1 MGCGEDSLEFSSI
14 SITWG
19 LWVCFFDLLYYTN
32 KWFCSKMPPRIDPSN
47 ANLSRSNAH
56 TAGYSGENQFHNFM
70 QMMMEQQQRTNEMMM
85 EQQRKAN
92 EIQARLQ
99 EQMAK
104 KDEELAQVQRQL
116 LEVLGRRPE
125 PVQHQHTSPQIVIN
139 NRDKDPNVLF
149 KRFRK
154 RGPKELIGKEDPL
167 TADDWLAHTE
177 NMFDL
182 FECTGKQQVHLE
194 ASMFIG
200 LEDIWWKTLKD
211 GYQDIG
217 NDTAWAIFKEQ
228 FTDKYVPS
236 HIKRQM
242 AVEFQLLKQGDMTA
256 LQYVTKFER
265 LSCYAPELV
274 DTEEKK
280 IIKFLEGLNPILE

>member
-1 MGCGEDSLEFSSI
+1 
-14 SITWG
+14 
-19 LWVCFFDLLYYTN
+19 
-32 KWFCSKMPPRIDPSN
+32 MPPRIEPSN
-47 ANLSRSNAH
+47 ANPSRSNAH
-56 TAGYSGENQFHNFM
+56 TAGYSGENQFQNFI

-104 KDEELAQVQRQL
+104 KDEELAQVQRQ
-116 LEVLGRRPE
+116 EVLGRRPE

-149 KRFRK
+149 EHFRK

-177 NMFDL
+177 NIFDL
-182 FECTGKQQVHLE
+182 FECTGKQQVHLA

-200 LEDIWWKTLKD
+200 LADIWWKTLKD
-211 GYQDIG
+211 DYQDIG
-217 NDTAWAIFKEQ
+217 
-228 FTDKYVPS
+228 KYVPS
-236 HIKRQM
+236 HIKR
-242 AVEFQLLKQGDMTA
+242 
-256 LQYVTKFER
+256 
-265 LSCYAPELV
+265 
-274 DTEEKK
+274 
-280 IIKFLEGLNPILE
+280 